1 MRSGQQSILTIEAK
15 KATFEAN
22 LATILLTMSS
32 LLVSILFKE
41 YRRRVLG
48 LLLLHPEQAYH
59 VREIARL
66 TGTIA
71 GTLHKELGTLAR
83 AGVLEKSSRGN
94 QVSYQANREC
104 LIFEELSS
112 ILRKTSGL
120 ADVLT
125 STLAPV
131 TKNIEAALVFGSVA
145 SGKANGN
152 SDVDLLIV
160 GSLSFSEAVKLLY
173 PAQEILGREINP
185 KLYSLEEWQLAING
199 GSAFIREIL
208 ENPTIRVIGD
218 IDDLG

>member
-1 MRSGQQSILTIEAK
+1 MTIEAK

-41 YRRRVLG
+41 YRRRVFG
-48 LLLLHPEQAYH
+48 LLLLYPEQAYH

-66 TGTIA
+66 TGTVA

-112 ILRKTSGL
+112 ILRKTSGV

-145 SGKANGN
+145 SRKANVN

-160 GSLSFSEAVKLLY
+160 GSLSFSEAVKLRY

-185 KLYSLEEWQLAING
+185 KLYSLEEWQLAISG

-208 ENPTIRVIGD
+208 EKPTIRVIGD
-218 IDDLG
+218 IGDLG

>member
-1 MRSGQQSILTIEAK
+1 MTVEAK

-22 LATILLTMSS
+22 LATFLLTMSS

-66 TGTIA
+66 TDTIA

-104 LIFEELSS
+104 LIFEELSNAC
-112 ILRKTSGL
+112 L
-120 ADVLT
+120 
-125 STLAPV
+125 
-131 TKNIEAALVFGSVA
+131 
-145 SGKANGN
+145 
-152 SDVDLLIV
+152 
-160 GSLSFSEAVKLLY
+160 KLL
-173 PAQEILGREINP
+173 
-185 KLYSLEEWQLAING
+185 S
-199 GSAFIREIL
+199 
-208 ENPTIRVIGD
+208 VISGMHS
-218 IDDLG
+218 